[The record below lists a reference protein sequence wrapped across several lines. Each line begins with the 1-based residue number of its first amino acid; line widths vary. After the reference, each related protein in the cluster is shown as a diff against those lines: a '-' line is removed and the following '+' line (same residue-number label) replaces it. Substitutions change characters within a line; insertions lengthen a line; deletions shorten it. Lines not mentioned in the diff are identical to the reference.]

1 MMRYELFLQ
10 IIMMTALLV
19 YASFTCSKPNEGNTT
34 SVGSGQIISLGSL
47 G

>member
-1 MMRYELFLQ
+1 MRYELFLQ

-19 YASFTCSKPNEGNTT
+19 YASFTCSKPNEGST
-34 SVGSGQIISLGSL
+34 SLRSGQIISLGSL